1 MASEEAMIVAGI
13 GCGRGTSSE
22 DIVSV
27 IFAALSNFGVARENL
42 TAIAT
47 ETSKADE
54 DGIAGAARS
63 LSIPVLRCPVAE
75 LGRVADRV
83 LTRSLRVQAIKGV
96 PSIAEASALVA
107 AGPNARLLGARVAAN
122 RVTCAIA
129 IGEGFGEGLGVGS

>member
-1 MASEEAMIVAGI
+1 MIVAGI
-13 GCGRGTSSE
+13 GCGSGTPAE
-22 DIVSV
+22 DIVSLIAV
-27 IFAALSNFGVARENL
+27 ALTHFGIARKDL

-47 ETSKADE
+47 ESSKADE
-54 DGIAGAARS
+54 HGVAGAARS

-83 LTRSLRVQAIKGV
+83 LTRSLRVQEIKGV

-122 RVTCAIA
+122 KVTCAIA
-129 IGEGFGEGLGVGS
+129 IGEGS

>member
-13 GCGRGTSSE
+13 GCGHETAAE
-22 DIVSV
+22 DIVSLIAV
-27 IFAALSNFGVARENL
+27 ALSNFGIAQENL

-47 ETSKADE
+47 ESSKADE
-54 DGIAGAARS
+54 RGIISAARS
-63 LSIPVLRCPVAE
+63 LSIPVLRCPVAD

-83 LTRSLRVQAIKGV
+83 LTRSLRVQEIKGV

-122 RVTCAIA
+122 KVTCAIA
-129 IGEGFGEGLGVGS
+129 VGEGS

>member
-1 MASEEAMIVAGI
+1 MIVAGI
-13 GCGRGTSSE
+13 GCGRESSSE
-22 DIVSV
+22 DIVSL
-27 IFAALSNFGVARENL
+27 IFVALSNFGIAQENL
-42 TAIAT
+42 AAIAT

-54 DGIAGAARS
+54 RGIASAARS
-63 LSIPVLRCPVAE
+63 LSIPIVRCPVAD

-83 LTRSLRVQAIKGV
+83 LTRSLRVQEIKGV

-129 IGEGFGEGLGVGS
+129 IGEGS